1 VAESLGVAIVGCGGI
16 AHSHLDAWHASSD
29 LCQVRA
35 LVDTN
40 PDALA
45 TLHGKVPE
53 AAAYSDYTKT
63 LERDDVDIVEILTP
77 PGLHWPSARDAIQ
90 AGKDVLIIKPFVIE
104 LSHADRLIALAE
116 EAGVRLMAGQ
126 PMRFGQTLAK
136 ARELIQAGRIG
147 RVTRFYSRGFMR
159 QEWLVKATSWFSD
172 LTMSGGI
179 TLENIVHQTDAMAW
193 LGGPVRSVYG
203 LAGTFH
209 TADWPGGGLPD
220 DQISFLMQF
229 ESGAIGV
236 VEGGTAQPTG
246 MPASTFEIVG
256 TEGGITMQGGAL
268 TVGRG
273 VKEPDGYAE
282 RFEFRG
288 SRGEVAMVRA
298 FLQAILEEKPVPVT
312 AREGRYAVEL
322 CWAALQS
329 VREGL
334 PVTLPLDPAHYPSY
348 MTDG

>member
-1 VAESLGVAIVGCGGI
+1 MAEPLGIAMVGCGGI
-16 AHSHLDAWHASSD
+16 AHAHLDAWRALSD

-35 LVDTN
+35 LADTD

-45 TLHGKVPE
+45 ALHAKVPE
-53 AAAYSDYTKT
+53 AAAYKDYTRV
-63 LERDDVDIVEILTP
+63 LQRDDVHVVEILTP
-77 PGLHWPSARDAIQ
+77 PGLHWPIARDAIR
-90 AGKDVLIIKPFVIE
+90 AGKDVLIIKPFVVE

-126 PMRFGQTLAK
+126 PMRFGEALLK
-136 ARELIQAGRIG
+136 AREFVQAGRIG

-172 LTMSGGI
+172 LAISGGI
-179 TLENIVHQTDAMAW
+179 TIENIVHQTDAMAW
-193 LGGPVRSVYG
+193 LGGPVCSVYG

-220 DQISFLMQF
+220 DQISFLMHF

-256 TEGGITMQGGAL
+256 TEGGVTIQGGVL

-273 VKEPDGYAE
+273 VTERDGYAD

-288 SRGEVAMVRA
+288 PRGEQAMARA
-298 FLQAILEEKPVPVT
+298 FLQSILNDEPVPVT
-312 AREGRYAVEL
+312 AQEGRYAVEL
-322 CWAALQS
+322 CWAALRS
-329 VREGL
+329 AREGR
-334 PVTLPLDPAHYPSY
+334 PVMLPLDPGNYPSY
-348 MTDG
+348 LTET